1 MRSRRFR
8 EPAIIRQSLSC
19 VLPLDGEGRR
29 KECISSQWCACT
41 PILTFPR
48 RGRGKNVTRPKLIS
62 KSATVLTKIAARRLL
77 TATII
82 LLALPFSF
90 VRAATKVSFPF
101 TPISAASLPWWI
113 AKDARFY
120 EKYGLDV
127 DMIYVGASPV
137 IIQAM
142 LGGQAGVGAGGGP
155 PLVSNVLQGG
165 DIVEVATT
173 VPYAIQSLIVRPEIR
188 TPADLTGKK
197 IGISRLGAIPHFTL
211 QAIVKLYNVQGINVV
226 QTGTTTQAIASLSQ
240 GLVDGIITS
249 APFTFRL
256 MKNGYRE
263 LVSPKDFKKAGVE
276 FLIQGLVA
284 RKSYAIKN
292 REIVLGMIKATMEG
306 TKQIFVNEKQAK
318 AVLAKYTRQSDPEI
332 LEQTYRFATDIFVK
346 DPTVTPASIQP
357 IVQQSAQFSLIDAK
371 LAAATP
377 MSAYYDNSYVE
388 EIKRS
393 GWLAEFWK

>member
-1 MRSRRFR
+1 M
-8 EPAIIRQSLSC
+8 A
-19 VLPLDGEGRR
+19 V
-29 KECISSQWCACT
+29 
-41 PILTFPR
+41 
-48 RGRGKNVTRPKLIS
+48 LIS
-62 KSATVLTKIAARRLL
+62 AILFLSALSS
-77 TATII
+77 TA
-82 LLALPFSF
+82 F
-90 VRAATKVSFPF
+90 AATKVSFPF

-113 AKDARFY
+113 AKESRYY

-155 PLVSNVLQGG
+155 PLVSNILQGG
-165 DIVEVATT
+165 DVVQVATT
-173 VPYAIQSLIVRPEIR
+173 VPYAIQSLIVKPEIR
-188 TPADLTGKK
+188 TPADLSGKK

-211 QAIVKLYNVQGINVV
+211 QAIVKLHNVQGINIV
-226 QTGTTTQAIASLSQ
+226 QTGTTTQAITSLSQ

-256 MKNGYRE
+256 MKDGYRE

-284 RKSYAIKN
+284 RKSYAVRN
-292 REIVLGMIKATMEG
+292 REVVIGMIKATMEG
-306 TKQIFVNEKQAK
+306 IKQIVVNEKHAK
-318 AVLAKYTRQSDPEI
+318 AVLAKYTRQTDPEI
-332 LEQTYRFATDIFVK
+332 LDQTHKFALDIFVK

-357 IVQQSAQFSLIDAK
+357 IVQQSAQFNLIDAK
-371 LAAATP
+371 LAGNTP
-377 MSAYYDNSYVE
+377 IGAYYDNSYVD

-393 GWLAEFWK
+393 GWLADLWR

>member
-1 MRSRRFR
+1 MQTFL
-8 EPAIIRQSLSC
+8 IITMLSF
-19 VLPLDGEGRR
+19 G
-29 KECISSQWCACT
+29 IITSS
-41 PILTFPR
+41 
-48 RGRGKNVTRPKLIS
+48 VH
-62 KSATVLTKIAARRLL
+62 
-77 TATII
+77 
-82 LLALPFSF
+82 
-90 VRAATKVSFPF
+90 AATKVSFPF

-113 AKDARFY
+113 AKESHFY

-155 PLVSNVLQGG
+155 PLVSNILQGG
-165 DIVEVATT
+165 DVVEVATT
-173 VPYAIQSLIVRPEIR
+173 VPYAIQSLIVKPDIR
-188 TPADLTGKK
+188 TPADLAGKK

-211 QAIVKLYNVQGINVV
+211 QAIVKLYNAQGINIV
-226 QTGTTTQAIASLSQ
+226 QTGTTTQAITSLSQ

-256 MKNGYRE
+256 MKDGYRE

-284 RKSYAIKN
+284 RKSYAAKN
-292 REIVLGMIKATMEG
+292 REVVIGMIKATMEG
-306 TKQIFVNEKQAK
+306 IKQIFVNEKHAK
-318 AVLAKYTRQSDPEI
+318 AALAKYTRQTDPEI
-332 LEQTYRFATDIFVK
+332 LDQTHKFAMDIFVK

-357 IVQQSAQFSLIDAK
+357 IVQQSAQFNLIDSK
-371 LAAATP
+371 LAASTP
-377 MSAYYDNSYVE
+377 TSAYYDNSYID

-393 GWLAEFWK
+393 GWLAELWK